1 MFSRV
6 QNRVNR
12 GRVWVNTCLVGFRI
26 GLIEVGVWVNTCLV
40 GFRIELIEVGYELTH
55 V

>member
-26 GLIEVGVWVNTCLV
+26 NRGRVWVNTCLV
-40 GFRIELIEVGYELTH
+40 GFRIGLIEVGYELTH

>member
-26 GLIEVGVWVNTCLV
+26 GVNRGVWVNTCLV
-40 GFRIELIEVGYELTH
+40 GFRIGLIEVGYELTH